1 MLIILLET
9 LRCGLASDSW
19 QQLKVASEL
28 EASLQ
33 YIMEVRKRVI
43 LFHNTQSNNAQLK
56 LKLYLSVCCMGS
68 NLISLI

>member
-9 LRCGLASDSW
+9 PRCGLASDSW

-28 EASLQ
+28 EAGLQ
-33 YIMEVRKRVI
+33 YTMEVGKRVI

-68 NLISLI
+68 NLIGLH

>member
-33 YIMEVRKRVI
+33 YIMEVGKRVI

-56 LKLYLSVCCMGS
+56 LKLYLSVWCMGS